1 MSLNEPISKYFL
13 YFCTMQLPSALTHP
27 KAKSLVSVIAFMVFF
42 VLLYIGLSNL
52 KALFAQVD
60 ARLLQGIFG
69 LVAGLLASIAFL
81 KLGKTSLSGAG
92 LLPGKHTLRNFGL
105 GLGGG
110 IFLMG
115 LLAFISIKISGFTI
129 ELNYEA
135 SLSKF
140 LLASVPIFLLAL
152 MEEVVCRG
160 YPITVLLRSFG
171 VRTTVFVSTIL
182 FICVHLAYGWPVADA
197 ITGPGIM
204 GIVFGLSAIASRGI
218 AMPSGLHF
226 GMNVTT
232 AAFGV
237 STGGANLFLLKSSV
251 HQSLENYQPA
261 FFETYIPKFIML
273 IVAIAIVEIYLRR
286 PKIGK

>member
-1 MSLNEPISKYFL
+1 
-13 YFCTMQLPSALTHP
+13 MQLPSALTHP

-52 KALFAQVD
+52 KALFVQVD

-69 LVAGLLASIAFL
+69 LVAGLLASIVFL
-81 KLGKTSLSGAG
+81 KLGKTSLSGIG

-105 GLGGG
+105 GFAGG
-110 IFLMG
+110 ILLMG

-140 LLASVPIFLLAL
+140 LLASVPILLLAL
-152 MEEVVCRG
+152 MEEVACRG
-160 YPITVLLRSFG
+160 YPIAVLLKSFG
-171 VRTTVFVSTIL
+171 VRTTVFFTSIL
-182 FICVHLAYGWPVADA
+182 FICLHLAYGWPVADS

-204 GIVFGLSAIASRGI
+204 GIIFGLSAIASRGI
-218 AMPSGLHF
+218 AMPTGLHF

-237 STGGANLFLLKSSV
+237 SADSTNLFLLKSSV
-251 HQSLENYQPA
+251 HQSLENYQQT

-273 IVAIAIVEIYLRR
+273 IIAIAIVEIYLRMSTIW
-286 PKIGK
+286 K